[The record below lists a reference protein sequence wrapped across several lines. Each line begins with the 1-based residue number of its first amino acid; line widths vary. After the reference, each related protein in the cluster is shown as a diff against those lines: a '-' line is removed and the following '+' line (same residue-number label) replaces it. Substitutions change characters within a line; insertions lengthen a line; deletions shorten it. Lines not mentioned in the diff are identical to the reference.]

1 MTSEQDEPATL
12 DADQLPG
19 QLRSPLL
26 EDGQPSFHWWLLTPG
41 IALALLWA
49 SYQGVATDESAGN
62 VFFQEL
68 FWPGIAIWFITTGAT
83 YFGWRMDLD

>member
-1 MTSEQDEPATL
+1 MTNDHSEPAIVET
-12 DADQLPG
+12 DESPG

-41 IALALLWA
+41 IVLALLWA
-49 SYQGVATDESAGN
+49 SYQGVATDEGVSN
-62 VFFQEL
+62 VFPQQL
-68 FWPGIAIWFITTGAT
+68 LWPGIAIWFITTGAT